1 MQGDH
6 KGAMADCTEA
16 LKLDPK
22 GVLAPDSGASED
34 PWTGVHSAT
43 ESYVRTIYART
54 TREGHL
60 RKLRM
65 AEVATGSDTRWP
77 QAPTPPFMFSCIG
90 KTETLE
96 SMSRYYKASVTAP
109 GTTPTNASFERI
121 HPPIGWICAR
131 PFTAFTRPRV
141 EMRQTQQNHSAA
153 TYIGIRCVSAY
164 VRTFAYVRT

>member
-1 MQGDH
+1 
-6 KGAMADCTEA
+6 MADCTEA

-22 GVLAPDSGASED
+22 GLLAPDSGASED

-43 ESYVRTIYART
+43 ESYVQSPYART

-77 QAPTPPFMFSCIG
+77 QSPTPPSMFSCIG

-96 SMSRYYKASVTAP
+96 SRSRYFKASVTAP
-109 GTTPTNASFERI
+109 GTTPTKASFERI

-141 EMRQTQQNHSAA
+141 ETRQTQQNHSAVILGSGA
-153 TYIGIRCVSAY
+153 CQRTY
-164 VRTFAYVRT
+164 VRSCTYVSKPIW